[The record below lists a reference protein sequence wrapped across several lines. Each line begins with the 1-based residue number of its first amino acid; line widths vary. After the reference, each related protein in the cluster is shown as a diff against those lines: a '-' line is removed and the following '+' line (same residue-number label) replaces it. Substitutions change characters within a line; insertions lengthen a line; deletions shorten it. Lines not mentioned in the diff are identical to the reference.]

1 MVRRHVTA
9 TLSIIGSKLI
19 EHVFST
25 SFLHC
30 SHILIEFCMSDC
42 STSEASENVIPE
54 VHTNYD
60 VQLNHFNN
68 YDDSFYQNIL
78 VIKYVILKMLY
89 YKSSYHY
96 SI

>member
-9 TLSIIGSKLI
+9 TLSIIESKLL
-19 EHVFST
+19 EHVFSI

-54 VHTNYD
+54 LHTLSYSYISSRS
-60 VQLNHFNN
+60 VSYLLKNN
-68 YDDSFYQNIL
+68 YIHLYFSL
-78 VIKYVILKMLY
+78 TYVLI
-89 YKSSYHY
+89 
-96 SI
+96 